1 MEHCE
6 CEMLIAD
13 EFHLNI
19 WSEFDGSMD
28 VSERLTVLKA
38 RPFYSCDSVV
48 SRTARHRDEEEL
60 VSKRGR
66 EEEERN

>member
-38 RPFYSCDSVV
+38 RPLTRATGFANSTTS
-48 SRTARHRDEEEL
+48 
-60 VSKRGR
+60 
-66 EEEERN
+66 